1 MRLCTYMSSKTECL
15 SLSLFV
21 ENSRCAYR
29 RHEICKTRARR
40 QAGRTDCRSSGGA
53 VTSRRWEVAAYF
65 FFFCLSSSSS
75 IFSTNIDDT
84 RGISFHEPFIIS
96 GFIYFKKTN
105 HIYVSERTRG
115 DAKDKANSSEKGKK
129 MYVCVISL
137 YVYWGHEFIY
147 ATSSTNAILLRASVL
162 YVWRRERE
170 KEKRG
175 WPTFLFRSLFPSFSV
190 LPLPFYSWRT
200 FFKFLK
206 FFFTDY

>member
-1 MRLCTYMSSKTECL
+1 MGVIKKKNAVRFMRLCTYMSSKTECL

-84 RGISFHEPFIIS
+84 RGISFHEPFITS
-96 GFIYFKKTN
+96 GFIYLKK
-105 HIYVSERTRG
+105 
-115 DAKDKANSSEKGKK
+115 KK
-129 MYVCVISL
+129 PY
-137 YVYWGHEFIY
+137 
-147 ATSSTNAILLRASVL
+147 LRFGENT
-162 YVWRRERE
+162 WRC
-170 KEKRG
+170 KR
-175 WPTFLFRSLFPSFSV
+175 
-190 LPLPFYSWRT
+190 
-200 FFKFLK
+200 
-206 FFFTDY
+206 